1 VFLVFTCRFPINL
14 VKTNPEYME
23 KERKILIVD
32 DEAEWVELIKKVLL
46 INGFQTIV
54 AGSAAEARQI
64 LSEDMA
70 DLVLLDI
77 KLPDSDGIE
86 FCKSLLSDKKFNNL
100 PVIMLSADS
109 HIENRLKAY
118 QAGAVDFLAKPVDTE
133 ELVLRANLHLELR
146 NLRAESSLHQEQLN
160 EMIDKLQSEKVSNLN
175 LLEQQKHLF
184 EEAERSRKA
193 LLSILEDEKALLQ
206 EKLMLTF
213 TIDRSVNEVYIFDAE
228 SLKFIYINQGA
239 IRNLGYSMEQLR
251 EMTPLDLKK
260 RFNQKTFNELLEPL
274 KKRRKEV
281 VRFETFHLRKDGS
294 EYPVEVNLQLSD
306 FEGKKVFLA
315 VIQDITERIAARQ
328 ELEKSHILYRNLF
341 ENTGTA
347 TIIVREDGVITMA
360 NEECY
365 LITGYSQQELIGTK
379 WEKYVATESLPLML
393 DYFQKRFTARENIPK
408 RYEARLIHASGE
420 IRDAILTI
428 GHAPELDFIIVSMLD
443 ITPLKNTEKALRESE
458 EKYRALVENAMETIS
473 VVQDGKIR
481 FSNPNL
487 INITGY
493 TIEELNNGDPLRI
506 IHSDDRPMVTDY
518 LKKRTA
524 GLNIPENY
532 QFRIIDKSGR
542 IRWLDRKV
550 TNIQWEG
557 RPAFLVFDQD
567 VTEKYIR
574 ETELKRSETQWRIT
588 FDAIQNGIMLLDS
601 DQKIL
606 KTNHA
611 FDKMFGN
618 NGGNGKCV
626 YCYEKVHQT
635 TCPNEGCPF
644 VRMKK
649 SLEREVMEMVI
660 NGNTYLITVDPIL
673 NENRE
678 FQGAVHVISDITQ
691 SKKIEATLR
700 ENQA

>member
-14 VKTNPEYME
+14 VKTNTEYME

-86 FCKSLLSDKKFNNL
+86 FCKSLLSDKKFNNF

-228 SLKFIYINQGA
+228 SLKFIYVNQGA

-251 EMTPLDLKK
+251 ELTPLDLKK
-260 RFNQKTFNELLEPL
+260 RFNQKTFNKLLEPL
-274 KKRRKEV
+274 KNRRKEV

-306 FEGKKVFLA
+306 FEGKKVFLEISSINGKA
-315 VIQDITERIAARQ
+315 
-328 ELEKSHILYRNLF
+328 KY
-341 ENTGTA
+341 
-347 TIIVREDGVITMA
+347 
-360 NEECY
+360 
-365 LITGYSQQELIGTK
+365 ELI
-379 WEKYVATESLPLML
+379 V
-393 DYFQKRFTARENIPK
+393 N
-408 RYEARLIHASGE
+408 
-420 IRDAILTI
+420 
-428 GHAPELDFIIVSMLD
+428 
-443 ITPLKNTEKALRESE
+443 
-458 EKYRALVENAMETIS
+458 
-473 VVQDGKIR
+473 
-481 FSNPNL
+481 
-487 INITGY
+487 
-493 TIEELNNGDPLRI
+493 
-506 IHSDDRPMVTDY
+506 
-518 LKKRTA
+518 
-524 GLNIPENY
+524 
-532 QFRIIDKSGR
+532 
-542 IRWLDRKV
+542 
-550 TNIQWEG
+550 
-557 RPAFLVFDQD
+557 
-567 VTEKYIR
+567 
-574 ETELKRSETQWRIT
+574 
-588 FDAIQNGIMLLDS
+588 
-601 DQKIL
+601 
-606 KTNHA
+606 
-611 FDKMFGN
+611 
-618 NGGNGKCV
+618 
-626 YCYEKVHQT
+626 
-635 TCPNEGCPF
+635 
-644 VRMKK
+644 
-649 SLEREVMEMVI
+649 
-660 NGNTYLITVDPIL
+660 
-673 NENRE
+673 
-678 FQGAVHVISDITQ
+678 
-691 SKKIEATLR
+691 
-700 ENQA
+700 